1 MCLKKSGEGWKGV
14 WWFGA
19 DEVLEK
25 SAEVGR
31 DGGVDFL
38 VGSGVTMDWKERVGG
53 GSRGG
58 SRGGTGGGSGCG
70 SGGGLGVGSA

>member
-1 MCLKKSGEGWKGV
+1 M

-19 DEVLEK
+19 YEVLEK

-31 DGGVDFL
+31 NGGVDFL

-58 SRGGTGGGSGCG
+58 TGGGSGDG
-70 SGGGLGVGSA
+70 SGGGSA